1 MTPHMSGPPEWFR
14 ALAETAAEV
23 QYPIALRLS
32 PESTVRQAAVLM
44 LFGQSR
50 GPDGEPQDDVLLI
63 ERARDLRA
71 HAGQPAFPGGTVD
84 PDDDGPISAALREA
98 VEETGLD
105 PEGVRV
111 YATLPPLYVP
121 VSGFRVTP
129 VLAWWENP
137 TAVHPVD
144 TAEVAAV
151 VRVPIAELTDP
162 ANRLYL
168 RLPDGRTSPA
178 FEVGGLLVWGFTATL
193 LHGVL
198 AHAGVDRPWDENRV
212 EDLPAE
218 ILELRL
224 GDRRKEPR

>member
-1 MTPHMSGPPEWFR
+1 MTAPPEWFR
-14 ALAETAAEV
+14 ALAETAADV
-23 QYPIALRLS
+23 RYPIEPRPA
-32 PESTVRQAAVLM
+32 PDATVREAAVLM
-44 LFGQSR
+44 LVGQLP
-50 GPDGEPQDDVLLI
+50 GPEAEPQDDVLLI

-84 PDDDGPISAALREA
+84 PDDDGPIAAALREA

-111 YATLPPLYVP
+111 AATLPPLFVP
-121 VSGFRVTP
+121 VSGFLVTP

-137 TAVHPVD
+137 SAVYPVD

-151 VRVPIAELTDP
+151 VRVPIEELTDP
-162 ANRLYL
+162 ANRLYV
-168 RLPDGRTSPA
+168 RLPNGWTGHA
-178 FEVGGLLVWGFTATL
+178 FRVGGLLVWGTTAAL
-193 LHGVL
+193 LAGVL
-198 AHAGVDRPWDENRV
+198 SHAGLDRPWDQNRV

-224 GDRRKEPR
+224 RDRRKEPR